1 MEASTMQGRLIA
13 ILIFIGYLVVMPVSA
28 AVPSGGG
35 SYGLAPPVADFTVSL
50 EPAPPFTV
58 KFTDTS
64 SGQVE
69 SYSWN
74 FGDSPLGYASPGSDA
89 TTTHTYGQAGIYTAR
104 LTVTNSG
111 GSDTMTKEIA
121 VGQNSVELVPSNP
134 SAMADADVFSGTAP
148 LEIHF
153 TDASVYYTT
162 SKYYPT
168 WDFGD
173 GTYSLE
179 ANPVHT
185 FTQPGT
191 YTVTLAATNLG
202 GTDYDSLTVTVYPA
216 AVLTSHTPVGGG
228 ALGLAAPVTG
238 FEVDTSQGL
247 IVEFIDTS
255 SGQVESFSWD
265 FGDGSVASG
274 MGPDASTAHEYAN
287 PGEYQ
292 VSLAVSNSGGT
303 DTVTRTIIVFFV
315 PPPDAVPDVLLA
327 EIDAMPLEGP
337 APLTVQF
344 ADRSTGN
351 IVGREWN
358 FGDGSF
364 SDLPNPVHTYMEPG
378 IYTVHLTVAAP
389 GFGEDTAAIEIVVS
403 GEGSLPEEDEMGG
416 EGSGE
421 PPAATKSPLQEGEE
435 PSPTQET
442 PLFIA
447 PLAALPAFLLL
458 RRYLS

>member
-1 MEASTMQGRLIA
+1 MQGRMVA
-13 ILIFIGYLVVMPVSA
+13 ILIFIGCVVVMPVSA
-28 AVPSGGG
+28 AIPSGGG

-64 SGQVE
+64 SGQVD

-74 FGDSPLGYASPGSDA
+74 FGDSLLGYASPGSDA
-89 TTTHTYGQAGIYTAR
+89 TTTHTYAQAGIYTVR

-111 GSDTMTKEIA
+111 GSDSMTKEIA
-121 VGQNSVELVPSNP
+121 VSQNSVELVPPNP

-148 LEIHF
+148 LEVHF

-162 SKYYPT
+162 SKYYPM

-185 FTQPGT
+185 YPQPGT

-202 GTDYDSLTVTVYPA
+202 GTDYDALTITVYPA
-216 AVLTSHTPVGGG
+216 VVLTSPTPLGGG
-228 ALGLAAPVTG
+228 ALGLAAPVAG
-238 FEVDTSQGL
+238 FDADTSQGL
-247 IVEFIDTS
+247 IVEYIDTS
-255 SGQVESFSWD
+255 SGQVDSFSWN
-265 FGDGSVASG
+265 FGDGGVAAG
-274 MGPDASTAHEYAN
+274 VGPDASQAHEYAN

-292 VSLAVSNSGGT
+292 VSLTVSNSGGS
-303 DTVTRTIIVFFV
+303 DTVTSTIIVSKT
-315 PPPDAVPDVLLA
+315 PPPDAVPDVLRA
-327 EIDAMPLEGP
+327 EIGAMPVGGP

-351 IVGREWN
+351 VVGREWD

-364 SDLPNPVHTYMEPG
+364 SDLPDPVHTYIEPG
-378 IYTVHLTVAAP
+378 IYIVHLTVAAP
-389 GFGEDTAAIEIVVS
+389 GFGEDTAAIEIVVTG
-403 GEGSLPEEDEMGG
+403 GEEGFPPEESNRG
-416 EGSGE
+416 
-421 PPAATKSPLQEGEE
+421 GEE
-435 PSPTQET
+435 PEVFSDERASFEPGEEELMPTPET
-442 PLFIA
+442 SLILA
-447 PLAALPAFLLL
+447 PLVALPIFLLL
-458 RRYLS
+458 RRYLK

>member
-1 MEASTMQGRLIA
+1 MQGRLIA
-13 ILIFIGYLVVMPVSA
+13 ILIFIGFAVVMPVSA
-28 AVPSGGG
+28 AIPSGGG
-35 SYGLAPPVADFTVSL
+35 SYGLAPPLADFAVSL

-58 KFTDTS
+58 KFTDIS
-64 SGQVE
+64 SGQVD

-89 TTTHTYGQAGIYTAR
+89 TTTHTYAQAGIYTVR

-111 GSDTMTKEIA
+111 GSDSMAREIA
-121 VGQNSVELVPSNP
+121 VGQYSVELVPPNP

-148 LEIHF
+148 LEVHF

-173 GTYSLE
+173 GTYSIE

-185 FTQPGT
+185 YTQPGT

-202 GTDYDSLTVTVYPA
+202 GTDYDSLTITVNPA
-216 AVLTSHTPVGGG
+216 AVLTSPTPPGGG
-228 ALGLAAPVTG
+228 ALGLAAPVAG

-247 IVEFIDTS
+247 IVEFIDVTA
-255 SGQVESFSWD
+255 GQVESFSWN

-287 PGEYQ
+287 PGDYQ
-292 VSLAVSNSGGT
+292 VSLTVSNSGGT
-303 DTVTRTIIVFFV
+303 DTVTRTIILSLT
-315 PPPDAVPDVLLA
+315 PPPDAVPDALRA
-327 EIDAMPLEGP
+327 EIGAMPVEGP

-344 ADRSTGN
+344 ADRSAGN

-364 SDLPNPVHTYMEPG
+364 SDLPDPVHTYTEPG
-378 IYTVHLTVAAP
+378 IYIVHLNVAAP
-389 GFGEDTAAIEIVVS
+389 GCGEDTAVIEILVT
-403 GEGSLPEEDEMGG
+403 GDGFPPEAAEMGG
-416 EGSGE
+416 EEPRE
-421 PPAATKSPLQEGEE
+421 PPSATITPLQEGEE

-458 RRYLS
+458 RRYL